1 MTITSKTTSKT
12 AQTRS
17 ADQPESESVILDH
30 FGLSNLAELV
40 DDWVI
45 YRSLEPLDSRVQ
57 GLKRARFRMGIH
69 SSDIPRKLDRDYAK
83 AAIWFLEQIHEV
95 LRRPG
100 EIQELLFVGDTLS
113 GDGQAFRNMIS
124 RSGWRGSCLIVSEQA
139 DVAPA
144 IDLSNVEDVVTA
156 NRWSHV
162 GEWLAALRAQD
173 FKLDQTTAVV
183 LDLDKT
189 AIGARGRNDKA
200 IDRARLTGIFQT
212 MESVLGD
219 NFDQTAFENDY
230 NILNA
235 PRFHV
240 LTGDNQD
247 YLGYICMV
255 INGCVATL
263 DEVINEVENG
273 SLRSFEHFIR
283 WIEVRIKNGNCISE
297 DLRQAHEA
305 VLTSVQNGDPTPF
318 KRFRREEFLA
328 TLAHMNSLPDD
339 APLAQRMAEEIT
351 ITQEVREAALWLKK
365 QGCLVI
371 SMSDKP
377 DEASCPD
384 RRFSADKPPI
394 HRAQT
399 HCVGVSIQPALDQIG

>member
-1 MTITSKTTSKT
+1 MTITSETNEPMQIST
-12 AQTRS
+12 
-17 ADQPESESVILDH
+17 
-30 FGLSNLAELV
+30 FGLSTLAELV
-40 DDWVI
+40 DDMVI
-45 YRSLEPLDSRVQ
+45 YRSLEPLDNHVI
-57 GLKRARFRMGIH
+57 GLKRARFQMGIH
-69 SSDIPRKLDRDYAK
+69 SSDIPRKLERDYAK
-83 AAIWFLEQIHEV
+83 AAIWFVEQFHEV
-95 LRRPG
+95 LGRPG
-100 EIQELLFVGDTLS
+100 EIQELLFIGDTLS
-113 GDGQAFRNMIS
+113 GDGQAFRNIIS
-124 RSGWRGSCLIVSEQA
+124 RSGWRGSCLIVNERP
-139 DVAPA
+139 DLVPK
-144 IDLSNVEDVVTA
+144 IDLSNPEDVVEA

-162 GEWLAALRAQD
+162 GEWLEALRAQG
-173 FKLDQTTAVV
+173 FQLDQTTGVV

-200 IDRARLTGIFQT
+200 IDKARLSGIFQT
-212 MESVLGD
+212 MHGVLGD
-219 NFDQTAFENDY
+219 NFNQTAFEKDY
-230 NILNA
+230 DTLNR

-255 INGCVATL
+255 INGGVASL
-263 DEVINEVENG
+263 DEIIAEVETN

-283 WIEVRIKNGNCISE
+283 WIEVRIKNGNCANE

-318 KRFRREEFLA
+318 KRFRRAEFLA
-328 TLAHMNSLPDD
+328 TLAHMNNLPDD
-339 APLAQRMAEEIT
+339 APLAQRLTDEIT

-365 QGCLVI
+365 RGCLVI

-399 HCVGVSIQPALDQIG
+399 HCVGVSVQSVLDQIA

>member
-1 MTITSKTTSKT
+1 MTITSKTTTPKAAT
-12 AQTRS
+12 QT
-17 ADQPESESVILDH
+17 ESESVILND

-45 YRSLEPLDSRVQ
+45 YRSLEPLDNRVQ
-57 GLKRARFRMGIH
+57 GLKRARFQMGIH
-69 SSDIPRKLDRDYAK
+69 ATDIPRKLDRDYAK
-83 AAIWFLEQIHEV
+83 AAIWFLDQIHAV
-95 LRRPG
+95 LRRPDQ
-100 EIQELLFVGDTLS
+100 IRELLFVGDTLS
-113 GDGQAFRNMIS
+113 GDGQAFRNIIS
-124 RSGWRGSCLIVSEQA
+124 RSGWRGSCLIVDEQA
-139 DVAPA
+139 DVAPR
-144 IDLSNVEDVVTA
+144 IDLSNVDDVVVA
-156 NRWSHV
+156 NRWSHA
-162 GEWLAALRAQD
+162 GEWLSALRSQG
-173 FKLDQTTAVV
+173 FKLDHTTAVV

-200 IDRARLTGIFQT
+200 IDKARLSGIFHT
-212 MESVLGD
+212 MHSVLGD
-219 NFDQTAFENDY
+219 NFDQIAFENDY
-230 NILNA
+230 NILNQ

-263 DEVINEVENG
+263 DEVIGEVETN

-283 WIEVRIKNGNCISE
+283 WIEVRIKNGSCANE

-328 TLAHMNSLPDD
+328 TLAHMNNLPDD
-339 APLAQRMAEEIT
+339 LPMTQRMAEEIT

-384 RRFSADKPPI
+384 KRFSADKPHI
-394 HRAQT
+394 HRALT
-399 HCVGVSIQPALDQIG
+399 HCVGVSIQPILDQIG